1 VQVAEEL
8 EVWAETDEKR
18 TSVASKRVCGKR
30 EFVMGRVQKNLP
42 QGLNRLR
49 KNPERMEKIP
59 KRVPQGLKPVLC
71 FVAFAARLKPCPC
84 YKTRHE

>member
-1 VQVAEEL
+1 
-8 EVWAETDEKR
+8 
-18 TSVASKRVCGKR
+18 
-30 EFVMGRVQKNLP
+30 MGRVQKNLP